1 MALGPRVLTE
11 EPGPVSF
18 CVFGGALI
26 DRVGL
31 FETPFHPGQSHPG
44 HWQQTIGGVAS
55 NVARHLAHFG
65 AQVQFASVFS
75 DDASA
80 QTVCRQLVAD
90 GLSIIPDCIF
100 PDSTTPTYTV
110 MHDPS
115 GDVIAGLADMA
126 LHEHMNEVWARKVA
140 LAGAASTHWIA
151 DTNITPAAL
160 AELASLKGDRP
171 LFLVVVSPAK
181 ALGLTALLPH
191 IDGIICNRQEAEAV
205 AASIFADAASAAQ
218 GLVNTGLPLCIVSD
232 GAQPGA
238 FARKTPDQDLQLV
251 VKAPVSH
258 LEKSDD
264 PTQQR
269 FRMTGV
275 GDMFAAASL
284 FALCSKTAIAAED
297 ILQHA
302 HAAARLAMQE
312 DDTCPAIGWRAV
324 TTAADK
330 EKIQND

>member
-1 MALGPRVLTE
+1 MEDQSVSA
-11 EPGPVSF
+11 SF

-44 HWQQTIGGVAS
+44 HWQQTIGGVAA

-65 AQVQFASVFS
+65 AQVMFASVFS

-80 QTVCRQLVAD
+80 QTVRRQLLED
-90 GLSIIPDCIF
+90 GLNIIPDCIF
-100 PDSTTPTYTV
+100 PGGATPTYTV

-126 LHEHMNEVWARKVA
+126 LHEHMNEIWARQVA
-140 LAGAASTHWIA
+140 LAGAICTHWIA
-151 DTNITPAAL
+151 DTNIAPPAL

-181 ALGLTALLPH
+181 AVDLTALLPH
-191 IDGIICNRQEAEAV
+191 IDGIICNRQEAEAL
-205 AASIFADAASAAQ
+205 ADTPFADAASAAE
-218 GLVNTGLPLCIVSD
+218 GLVNIGLPLCIVSD
-232 GAQPGA
+232 GAKRGA
-238 FARKTPDQDLQLV
+238 FARKIPDQDMQLV
-251 VKAPVSH
+251 VKAPVAH
-258 LEKSDD
+258 LTEADD
-264 PTQQR
+264 LSRQR
-269 FRMTGV
+269 FRMTGA

-284 FALCSKTAIAAED
+284 FALCSKTAIAAEN

-312 DDTCPAIGWRAV
+312 DDTCPAIDWRSV
-324 TTAADK
+324 TIAADK
-330 EKIQND
+330 ERIQND